1 MAEKTINALE
11 AKRYMPQAL
20 YRKRVMDTTIEVING
35 FRGGQV
41 QVKLQREVAS
51 KGMYSLSCKAQMF
64 ELERINLDASAGTV
78 VAQAMDMVSP
88 EVCKKRGYR
97 LDDKGYCKELAIT
110 MLTNHRSKISITCM
124 LCELAAD
131 GSTQVYGD
139 YKHLESIVITADD
152 LYQLRKKVH
161 MAHQAALGE
170 FAARAKEKM
179 RVRRIWNDER
189 ILDI

>member
-1 MAEKTINALE
+1 VK
-11 AKRYMPQAL
+11 
-20 YRKRVMDTTIEVING
+20 
-35 FRGGQV
+35 
-41 QVKLQREVAS
+41 VKLQREVAS
-51 KGMYSLSCKAQMF
+51 KGIYSLSCKAQAF

-78 VAQAMDMVSP
+78 VAQAKDTVSP

-97 LDDKGYCKELAIT
+97 MDDKGYRKELAIT
-110 MLTNHRSKISITCM
+110 MLTNHRAKISIICM

-131 GSTQVYGD
+131 GSTQAYGD
-139 YKHLESIVITADD
+139 YKHMESIVITDDD

-170 FAARAKEKM
+170 FAACAKEKM
-179 RVRRIWNDER
+179 RVSRIWNDER